1 MKKSVIEKLNDALE
15 EIERRVVQGIE
26 EDAGSKSF
34 LISNHQVHQ
43 AMLYFRD
50 ILARRHAESSQDANL
65 CRDEAIATLDKL
77 IEHHLLRCHGKW
89 SIIKHHAAAETLQSI
104 RDHLDRCYEIRSCE
118 G

>member
-50 ILARRHAESSQDANL
+50 VLARRHAEPAQDAHL
-65 CRDEAIATLDKL
+65 CRDESIAALDKL
-77 IEHHLLRCHGKW
+77 IEYHSLRRHEKW
-89 SIIKHHAAAETLQSI
+89 TASDHILATEGLKAI
-104 RDHLDRCYEIRSCE
+104 RDHLERCYEIRSCD
-118 G
+118 